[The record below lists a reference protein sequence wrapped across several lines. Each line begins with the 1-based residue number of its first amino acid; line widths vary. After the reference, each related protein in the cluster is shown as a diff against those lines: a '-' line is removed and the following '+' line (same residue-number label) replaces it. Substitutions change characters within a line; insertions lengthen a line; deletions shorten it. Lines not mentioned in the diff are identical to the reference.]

1 MKKYIVT
8 IEETVVQDFEIEAE
22 SAEEAFALAE
32 EQYDA
37 GELVLGPG
45 EVQMVQIAVRGSGDE
60 DVELTE
66 L

>member
-1 MKKYIVT
+1 M
-8 IEETVVQDFEIEAE
+8 VQDFEIEAE

-45 EVQMVQIAVRGSGDE
+45 EVQMVQIAVRGSVDE

>member
-45 EVQMVQIAVRGSGDE
+45 EVQMMQIAVRGSVDE

>member
-37 GELVLGPG
+37 GELVLGSG
-45 EVQMVQIAVRGSGDE
+45 EVQMVQIAVRGSVDE

>member
-45 EVQMVQIAVRGSGDE
+45 EVQMVQIAVRGSVDE

>member
-8 IEETVVQDFEIEAE
+8 IEETVVQGFEIEAE

-37 GELVLGPG
+37 GELVLEPG
-45 EVQMVQIAVRGSGDE
+45 EVQMVQIAVSGPDDE
-60 DVELTE
+60 DVEGTE
-66 L
+66 V

>member
-8 IEETVVQDFEIEAE
+8 IEETVVQDFEIEVE

-37 GELVLGPG
+37 GV
-45 EVQMVQIAVRGSGDE
+45 ACA
-60 DVELTE
+60 
-66 L
+66 